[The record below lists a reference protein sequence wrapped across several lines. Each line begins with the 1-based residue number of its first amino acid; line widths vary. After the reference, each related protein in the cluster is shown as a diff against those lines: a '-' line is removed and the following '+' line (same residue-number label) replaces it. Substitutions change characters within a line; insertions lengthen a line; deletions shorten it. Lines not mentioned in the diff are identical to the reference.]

1 MTEKF
6 GSNVWFKFYKS
17 NSIFTSSFLFI
28 PVFWAFMDPGLS
40 LCSPF
45 ISASAGV
52 VFANWGGG
60 LGLGAAGLFHRGI

>member
-1 MTEKF
+1 MAGTF
-6 GSNVWFKFYKS
+6 GSNVWFKFYKD

-28 PVFWAFMDPGLS
+28 PVFWAFMDVGVS
-40 LCSPF
+40 LCSPS

-52 VFANWGGG
+52 VFASWGGG